1 MFNFLIY
8 GPLLQFDI
16 AERPFTCVFDL
27 TYLSGGVSD
36 FDLAVLV
43 ISLAIFC

>member
-1 MFNFLIY
+1 MFNFLLY

-16 AERPFTCVFDL
+16 AERPFSCFFDV

-36 FDLAVLV
+36 FDFAVLV
-43 ISLAIFC
+43 ISFAVFC